1 MRKQFKDT
9 MTALATEDERVV
21 LLFGDISVYLFN
33 DFQATFPDR
42 FYNLGICE
50 ATLVSMAAGLRSQ
63 GLVPVVH
70 SIAPFVTE
78 RAMEQIK
85 VDLCY
90 NRLPANIV
98 SCGAT
103 FDYAWDGAT
112 HHAWMDL
119 AFMRLLPATEV
130 LQPGSP
136 AEADFLIRT
145 YYDSPNTSY
154 FRLSDHTH
162 GLTLP
167 LQRGRGGAVVRDMG
181 APVTIVTAGP
191 ILADVLGAVSDLP
204 VNVIYFHTLKP
215 FDDDLL
221 HAYSHTDLRVVH
233 DSFGLF
239 EAVSERA
246 AGAVRRLGLPDRFCE
261 TYGTLADARR
271 NVGLGI
277 DDIRAFAQSAA
288 PASHGRTAC
297 EPSVA

>member
-9 MTALATEDERVV
+9 MTALAAQDERVV
-21 LLFGDISVYLFN
+21 LLFGDISVYLFS
-33 DFQATFPDR
+33 DFQAKFPDR

-119 AFMRLLPATEV
+119 AFMRLLPGTEV
-130 LQPGSP
+130 CQPGSP
-136 AEADFLIRT
+136 SEAAFLLRE

-154 FRLSDHTH
+154 FRLSDHAH
-162 GLTLP
+162 GVTLP
-167 LQRGRGGAVVRDMG
+167 LQRGRGGAVVRDAG

-191 ILADVLGAVSDLP
+191 ILADVLNAVSDLS

-215 FDDDLL
+215 FDYELL
-221 HAYSHTDLRVVH
+221 RVYSQTDLRVVH

-239 EAVSERA
+239 EAVSEGA
-246 AGAVRRLGLPDRFCE
+246 TGAVRRLGLPDRFCE
-261 TYGTLADARR
+261 TYGTLADARK

-277 DDIRAFAQSAA
+277 DDIRAFALSAA
-288 PASHGRTAC
+288 PVSHDRTAC
-297 EPSVA
+297 EPFVA